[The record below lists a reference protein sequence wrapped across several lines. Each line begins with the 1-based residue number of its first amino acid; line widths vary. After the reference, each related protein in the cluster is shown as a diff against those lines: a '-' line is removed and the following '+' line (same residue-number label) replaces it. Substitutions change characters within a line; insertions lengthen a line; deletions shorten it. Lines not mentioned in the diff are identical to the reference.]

1 MFILLR
7 VTVATLPVAK
17 EADGRSREN
26 VLITSLVGAE
36 DREKGT
42 KIRRED

>member
-1 MFILLR
+1 MFSLLR

-17 EADGRSREN
+17 EAEGRSREN
-26 VLITSLVGAE
+26 VLITSLVGAG
-36 DREKGT
+36 DREMGT